1 MASWNEIKI
10 EIDRSKENHKIEK
23 KIMTEFNSEIINFL
37 IKNCK
42 EYKIWEIISREE
54 TNKKIQSSSCSSR

>member
-1 MASWNEIKI
+1 
-10 EIDRSKENHKIEK
+10 
-23 KIMTEFNSEIINFL
+23 MTEFNSEIINFL